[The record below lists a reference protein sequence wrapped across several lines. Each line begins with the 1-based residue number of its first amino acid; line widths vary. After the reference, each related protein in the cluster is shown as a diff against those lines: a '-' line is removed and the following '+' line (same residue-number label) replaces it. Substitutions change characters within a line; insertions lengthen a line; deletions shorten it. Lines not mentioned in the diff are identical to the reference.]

1 MADISVVIVD
11 DDTLVRR
18 ALSAYVSAA
27 DGMEVVGEAEDGRT
41 AVDVVVRRAPD
52 VVLMDIRMPQMNG
65 VDATIAI
72 GAQRPGSR
80 ILALTTFAT
89 AESVVPILRAGAAGY
104 LLKDATPAEIT
115 DAIRVVHEGSGV
127 LSPRVTRDLIAA
139 LRTTEQGVMQMPT
152 ESEKLSIREAE
163 IVEHL
168 ALGESNS
175 EIARALHVSEGT
187 VKAHLSNVMQKWN
200 ARDRVQVLI
209 AAAKFGLIIF
219 R

>member
-11 DDTLVRR
+11 DDGLVRR

-27 DGMEVVGEAEDGRT
+27 DGMEVVGEAEDGRA
-41 AVDVVVRRAPD
+41 AVDMVLRLVPD
-52 VVLMDIRMPQMNG
+52 VVLMDLRMPQMSG

-72 GAQRPGSR
+72 GAQLPSSR

-89 AESVVPILRAGAAGY
+89 PDSVVPVLRAGAAGY
-104 LLKDATPAEIT
+104 LLKEATPAEIT

-127 LSPRVTRDLIAA
+127 LSPSVTRDLIAA
-139 LRTTEQGVMQMPT
+139 LRTTEQGVMRMPA
-152 ESEKLSIREAE
+152 ENEKLSIREAE

-175 EIARALHVSEGT
+175 EIARAMHISEGT
-187 VKAHLSNVMQKWN
+187 VKAHLSNVMQKWD

-209 AAAKFGLIIF
+209 TAAKFGLITF

>member
-1 MADISVVIVD
+1 MVIVD

-27 DGMEVVGEAEDGRT
+27 AGMEVVGEASDGRT
-41 AVDVVVRRAPD
+41 AVDTVVRLAPD
-52 VVLMDIRMPQMNG
+52 VVLMDLRMPQMNG
-65 VDATIAI
+65 VDATVAIA
-72 GAQRPGSR
+72 AQRPGSR

-89 AESVVPILRAGAAGY
+89 AESVVPVLRAGAAGY

-127 LSPRVTRDLIAA
+127 LSPSVTRDLIVA
-139 LRTTEQGVMQMPT
+139 LRTTEQGVIRMPA

-175 EIARALHVSEGT
+175 EIARAMHISEGT
-187 VKAHLSNVMQKWN
+187 VKAHLSNVMQKWD

-209 AAAKFGLIIF
+209 TAAKFGLITF
-219 R
+219 H